1 MSLYKDA
8 SLVMIP
14 SAVKDGKLYSMRP
27 TPEYGAE
34 LVTNGDFDTDSDWT
48 KETGWTISGG
58 KASYNGSAATSALYQ
73 NISAVSGTKYRVSF
87 SVVNYVSGS
96 VRAHLSN
103 GSGTGASPLITA
115 NGDYVFDITAT
126 GGLLLFRNVTSFNG
140 SIDNVSVQE
149 ITKSGDFTFS
159 RGSNLAATRVDVNG
173 LIEKGRE
180 NLLLYSNDFSQW
192 TKSGATATGGQSGY
206 DGSSDAWLITKSGG
220 AFDQVLRNVSSSG
233 VNTISFYAKAGTLTS
248 VYFRGQASSNIPD
261 VKFNLS
267 DGSLTSS
274 NNVISAS
281 SEDIGSGWYRLK
293 MTFSNT
299 ITNVTIYPDFGQTTA
314 GTIYIQ
320 DAQLEQGLVATD
332 YIETGASTAQAGIL
346 EDLPRLDYSGGASCP
361 SLLLEP
367 QRTNN
372 VPHSEYLEGLSSV
385 NASLSA
391 NEAISP
397 DSGNNA
403 TKLGAFV
410 ATPNSQWARY
420 YNIVQPNQKQALSIY
435 AKAGNINDFTITYY
449 DQSTGDLFFNYDLGA
464 GSVSAPTGNANYVDA
479 DIQDLGNGW
488 YRCIA
493 VVNAQASGTNA
504 EFQVSAGFNRKVPNI
519 GDYVYIYGYQWE
531 QNASYPTSYIPT
543 MGSAVTRSSDAMAN
557 LDIPDFNDNTSFSV
571 LLELTRNGI
580 SSSEIGSMFSFYN
593 DSLTQQFWFHIDAPN
608 AQVRLR
614 DATNSN
620 ATMATISFDTDDRKK
635 IAFSCDGSTLK
646 TYADGVLSNTYNLV
660 NVFNVDEL
668 RTAAKSFDVHQ
679 IVTFPTALTDSECI
693 ALTTL

>member
-27 TPEYGAE
+27 IPEYGAE
-34 LVTNGDFDTDSDWT
+34 EITNGDFATDSNWD
-48 KETGWTISGG
+48 KGSGWSISGG
-58 KASYNGSAATSALYQ
+58 AASSDGTSNNDIRQSLS
-73 NISAVSGTKYRVSF
+73 IPTGTLKIKFNVTAITQ
-87 SVVNYVSGS
+87 GS
-96 VRAHLSN
+96 VRLFITKPTFTQLLNINSIGSYEVDVETISN
-103 GSGTGASPLITA
+103 AGSIYFYSTNNFI
-115 NGDYVFDITAT
+115 
-126 GGLLLFRNVTSFNG
+126 G
-140 SIDNVSVQE
+140 SIDNVSVKE
-149 ITKSGDFTFS
+149 VLSPSGDFTFS

-320 DAQLEQGLVATD
+320 DAQLEKSMVATD

-543 MGSAVTRSSDAMAN
+543 MGSAVTRSFDYSIVESLGYSSTCTFYYEFNTTTGRQTSSPFAEVGKDQSNKIWIKGASAN
-557 LDIPDFNDNTSFSV
+557 NPQFTV
-571 LLELTRNGI
+571 QGNGI
-580 SSSEIGSMFSFYN
+580 FSGSISVTNEVSGTNKIAVQWSSGVGVVFSN
-593 DSLTQQFWFHIDAPN
+593 GVKQNNTL
-608 AQVRLR
+608 
-614 DATNSN
+614 TNSN
-620 ATMATISFDTDDRKK
+620 TSENIDF
-635 IAFSCDGSTLK
+635 
-646 TYADGVLSNTYNLV
+646 
-660 NVFNVDEL
+660 
-668 RTAAKSFDVHQ
+668 
-679 IVTFPTALTDSECI
+679 IVMKGNGTSHDSKQLLFFPTALTDSECI
-693 ALTTL
+693 ALTTI

>member
-27 TPEYGAE
+27 IPEYGAE
-34 LVTNGDFDTDSDWT
+34 EITNGDFATDSNWD
-48 KETGWTISGG
+48 KGSGWSISGG
-58 KASYNGSAATSALYQ
+58 AASSDGTSNNDIRQSLS
-73 NISAVSGTKYRVSF
+73 IPTGTLKIKFNVTAITQ
-87 SVVNYVSGS
+87 GS
-96 VRAHLSN
+96 VRLFITKPTFTQLLNINSIGSYEVDVETISN
-103 GSGTGASPLITA
+103 AGSIYFYSTNNFI
-115 NGDYVFDITAT
+115 
-126 GGLLLFRNVTSFNG
+126 G
-140 SIDNVSVQE
+140 SIDNVSVKE
-149 ITKSGDFTFS
+149 VLSPSGDFTFS

-320 DAQLEQGLVATD
+320 DAQLEKSMVATD

-543 MGSAVTRSSDAMAN
+543 MGSAVTRSFDYSIVESLGYSSTCTFYYEFNTTTGRQTSSPFAEVGKDQSNKIWIKGASAN
-557 LDIPDFNDNTSFSV
+557 NPQFTV
-571 LLELTRNGI
+571 QGNGI
-580 SSSEIGSMFSFYN
+580 FSGSISVTNEVSGTNKIAVQWSSGLGVVFSN
-593 DSLTQQFWFHIDAPN
+593 GVKQNNTL
-608 AQVRLR
+608 
-614 DATNSN
+614 TNSN
-620 ATMATISFDTDDRKK
+620 TSENIDF
-635 IAFSCDGSTLK
+635 
-646 TYADGVLSNTYNLV
+646 
-660 NVFNVDEL
+660 
-668 RTAAKSFDVHQ
+668 
-679 IVTFPTALTDSECI
+679 IVMKGNGTSHDSKQLLFFPTALTDSECI
-693 ALTTL
+693 ALTTI